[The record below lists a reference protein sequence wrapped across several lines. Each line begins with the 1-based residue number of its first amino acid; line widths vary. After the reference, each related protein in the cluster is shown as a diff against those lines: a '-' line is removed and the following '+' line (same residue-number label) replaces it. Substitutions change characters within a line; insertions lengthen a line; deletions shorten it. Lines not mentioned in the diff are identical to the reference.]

1 VDLAFLDAFSNDA
14 ERDLIWGIDRNVVVT
29 RGCMATPEQK
39 TPDQPMPGPWESC
52 YTLGTQWQFK
62 PTNEDYKSGGNLIQ
76 MLIEIRA
83 KGGNFLLN
91 VGPTPDGEIPFEQ
104 ERRMRELGLWL
115 FVNGEAVYAIRPW
128 HVIREGDVWFTRARD
143 ADTLYAFLPN
153 DGKWSRGKRREF
165 TLKSVRATDA
175 TTLSV
180 LGHAGRVLEYNPKA
194 DVTPRFEQ
202 TTEGLKISVVR
213 AQRLYNNSGWPRRIR
228 HGWRR
233 RASTALS
240 ACRDDDLP
248 YNSHATPS

>member
-1 VDLAFLDAFSNDA
+1 
-14 ERDLIWGIDRNVVVT
+14 
-29 RGCMATPEQK
+29 
-39 TPDQPMPGPWESC
+39 
-52 YTLGTQWQFK
+52 
-62 PTNEDYKSGGNLIQ
+62 
-76 MLIEIRA
+76 
-83 KGGNFLLN
+83 
-91 VGPTPDGEIPFEQ
+91 
-104 ERRMRELGLWL
+104 
-115 FVNGEAVYAIRPW
+115 
-128 HVIREGDVWFTRARD
+128 VWFTKARD

-153 DGKWSRGKRREF
+153 NGKWSRGKRREF

-175 TTLSV
+175 TALSV